1 MEVAGR
7 AGLVA
12 KGVLYG
18 VVAVLAILVATHSG
32 GKATDRSGALRVI
45 AAQPY
50 GEFLLFVLA
59 AGLGGYAIWR
69 FAQSFLDR
77 DREGNDARALGKRA
91 GHLGKGLLYAGLC
104 GTALSLVGG
113 LGGGGRN
120 EARETDRIFDWPL
133 GRYLVGALGLVVLAA
148 GIWNLYRAVFARYR
162 TDMKTRKMSA
172 PVEGWL
178 DVVGTIGHAGRA
190 AVFALVGVFLIK
202 AAYEYD
208 PREAIGLDGALRKL
222 AAQSYGDFLLFG
234 VAVAL
239 LAYGVYCL
247 LQARYSDV

>member
-1 MEVAGR
+1 
-7 AGLVA
+7 
-12 KGVLYG
+12 
-18 VVAVLAILVATHSG
+18 
-32 GKATDRSGALRVI
+32 
-45 AAQPY
+45 
-50 GEFLLFVLA
+50 
-59 AGLGGYAIWR
+59 
-69 FAQSFLDR
+69 
-77 DREGNDARALGKRA
+77 
-91 GHLGKGLLYAGLC
+91 
-104 GTALSLVGG
+104 
-113 LGGGGRN
+113 
-120 EARETDRIFDWPL
+120 
-133 GRYLVGALGLVVLAA
+133 
-148 GIWNLYRAVFARYR
+148 
-162 TDMKTRKMSA
+162 MSA

-247 LQARYSDV
+247 LQARYRDV